1 MHIFRRPDVLIA
13 TFLINILG
21 LSIPI
26 YIIHAINRYLG
37 NGNLDTLIFLTVTVL
52 FATCIEYLLRKYRK
66 LIILNIN
73 NKNFKTNDI
82 SKNKYI
88 DRFNEDEKIEN
99 QLNYIKTYPNKYD
112 FNVQISFLDVPYIL
126 LFSTVIYLLSPLI
139 FILYLFLAI
148 IILIIS
154 FIHKFRQEKSIKN
167 LNELRSDYLSNENIF
182 KRNYI
187 NFKVYSVYYKILDNL
202 KTKYEDIFI
211 EKKSMDSHSY
221 DFETLNSF
229 LINILII
236 FVIMISLI
244 EINQGDMQIS
254 SLIALNILVVRALL
268 PIKLIP
274 NIIVYWVSS
283 KKNTNVVSK
292 KANFN
297 NLSINDLL
305 PIEHIEL
312 DNISFINQNSKNP
325 LFNQFSINFPKGTT
339 TVITGENGSGKST
352 LFNIICGA
360 KSPLQGNFKVNGI
373 EIDRNEQKKIS
384 DISSIITQNPIL
396 ISNTLFEHLQTLDKN
411 VDTETIDNLLIKC
424 NLKTFFSDYNEGI
437 NLNLKEKENLM
448 SLGIKKRIALAQVFY
463 KNSELIIFDEPTEG
477 CDKATCQAFYNFL
490 NNKISEKKII
500 IIFSN
505 DPYII
510 QGADIV
516 LELKKGSSP
525 IYLKK

>member
-26 YIIHAINRYLG
+26 YIIHAINRYLN

-52 FATCIEYLLRKYRK
+52 FATFLEYLLRKYRK

-73 NKNFKTNDI
+73 NKKFINNDI
-82 SKNKYI
+82 SKNNNM
-88 DRFNEDEKIEN
+88 DGFFEDEKIEN

-112 FNVQISFLDVPYIL
+112 FNVQVSFLDVPYIL
-126 LFSTVIYLLSPLI
+126 LFSTVIYLLSPLV
-139 FILYLFLAI
+139 FILYVFLAI

-167 LNELRSDYLSNENIF
+167 LNELRSDYLSNENSF
-182 KRNYI
+182 KRNYT
-187 NFKVYSVYYKILDNL
+187 NFKVNSVYYKILNTL
-202 KTKYEDIFI
+202 KTKYENIFN
-211 EKKSMDSHSY
+211 EKKSMDSYSY
-221 DFETLNSF
+221 DFETLNSL

-274 NIIVYWVSS
+274 NIIIYWASS
-283 KKNTNVVSK
+283 KKINNVVNKRS
-292 KANFN
+292 NFSDF
-297 NLSINDLL
+297 SINDLL
-305 PIEHIEL
+305 PIENIEL
-312 DNISFINQNSKNP
+312 NNISYINQNAKIP
-325 LFNQFSINFPKGTT
+325 LFNQFSINFSKGTT

-360 KSPLQGNFKVNGI
+360 KIPLQGNFKVNGI
-373 EIDRNEQKKIS
+373 EIDRNQQKKLS
-384 DISSIITQNPIL
+384 DISSIISQNPIL
-396 ISNTLFEHLQTLDKN
+396 ISNTLFEHLKSTDKDVN
-411 VDTETIDNLLIKC
+411 TETIEDLLNKC
-424 NLKTFFSDYNEGI
+424 NLKKFFSDYDEGI

-477 CDKATCQAFYNFL
+477 CDKSTCQAFYNFF
-490 NNKISEKKII
+490 NNKISEKNLI

-505 DPYII
+505 DPFII